1 MGRARLGVRVSRVS
15 IDSPAVHLPSA
26 RHRRRVFT
34 ETPMPIAQTL
44 LPEFDHEMANTRRM
58 LALVPTA
65 DAAWKPHPKSYAL
78 GDLAAH
84 IATLPMWG
92 RLSLELPEL
101 DLGSPAN
108 AGIARVPYTNT
119 PELLERLD
127 RNVADARTTLASVS
141 DADMGTVWTL
151 KNGGTT
157 VFSMPRAAVMR
168 GFVLSHMIHHRGQL
182 SVYLRL
188 RGVPLPSLYG
198 PTADTRR

>member
-1 MGRARLGVRVSRVS
+1 MLE
-15 IDSPAVHLPSA
+15 
-26 RHRRRVFT
+26 
-34 ETPMPIAQTL
+34 ETPMPIAQML

-58 LALVPTA
+58 LALVPAA

-84 IATLPMWG
+84 IATVPLWG
-92 RLSLELPEL
+92 RLALELPEL

-108 AGIARVPYTNT
+108 AEIARVPFTTT

-127 RNVADARTTLASVS
+127 RNVSEARAALAASS
-141 DADMGTVWTL
+141 DADLSSSWTL
-151 KNGGTT
+151 KNGATT
-157 VFSMPRAAVMR
+157 VFSMPRTAVMR
-168 GFVLSHMIHHRGQL
+168 GFILSHLIHHRGQL

-188 RGVPLPSLYG
+188 RDVPLPSLYG

>member
-1 MGRARLGVRVSRVS
+1 ML
-15 IDSPAVHLPSA
+15 
-26 RHRRRVFT
+26 T
-34 ETPMPIAQTL
+34 ETPMPIVQAL

-58 LALVPTA
+58 LALVPDA
-65 DAAWKPHPKSYAL
+65 DAAWKPHPKSSAL

-92 RLSLELPEL
+92 RLALELPEL

-108 AGIARVPYTNT
+108 AGILRVPFTTT

-127 RNVADARTTLASVS
+127 RNVGEARAVLAASS
-141 DADMGTVWTL
+141 DADLSAAWTL

-157 VFSMPRAAVMR
+157 VFSMPRTAVMR

-188 RGVPLPSLYG
+188 RDVPLPSLYG
-198 PTADTRR
+198 PTADTQR